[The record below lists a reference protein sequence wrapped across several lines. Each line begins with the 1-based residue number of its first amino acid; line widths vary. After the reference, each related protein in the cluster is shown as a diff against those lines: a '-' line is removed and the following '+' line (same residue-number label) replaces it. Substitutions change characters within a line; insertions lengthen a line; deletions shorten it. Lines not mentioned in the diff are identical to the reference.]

1 MTYGACLSTHP
12 YTLLDVFTDRA
23 LAGNGLAVVHDADG
37 VADEVML
44 AFARETKLM
53 ETTFVQPAS
62 VSGADY
68 RNRIWTVAEEVPFAG
83 HPSLG
88 TAVAVA
94 LARGEED
101 VVYHQQTLAGIQ
113 EVTVSRRGDRARA
126 SVLQEPAGSGP
137 ELDPAAVMA
146 AVGLHGDDAHPTLV
160 PQRVSTGLPAL
171 IAPVADPSALARA
184 RPDVPAIAALGV
196 GVVNFYLCWVDPDAG
211 TARARSFPSLEVEE
225 EDPATGS
232 AAGPLLLYLHDRLG
246 LDRLEIAQGVE
257 MGRPSRLLAEIE
269 DGRVRVGG
277 DVVVLVTGTLRL
289 PDAQPTRSGELGPAY
304 RSGGFSG
311 G

>member
-1 MTYGACLSTHP
+1 
-12 YTLLDVFTDRA
+12 
-23 LAGNGLAVVHDADG
+23 
-37 VADEVML
+37 ML

-53 ETTFVQPAS
+53 ETTFVQSAS
-62 VSGADY
+62 VAGADY

-94 LARGEED
+94 LQCGHSE

-113 EVTVSRRGDRARA
+113 EVTVRRDGDRARA
-126 SVLQEPAGSGP
+126 SVLQERAETGP

-146 AVGLHGDDAHPTLV
+146 AAGLRAEDAHPELP

-171 IAPVADPSALARA
+171 IAPVRDTGAVARA
-184 RPDVPAIAALGV
+184 VPDVPAIAALGQ
-196 GVVNFYLCWVDPDAG
+196 GVVNFYLCYIDPETR
-211 TARARSFPSLEVEE
+211 TARARSFPSLEVES

-232 AAGPLLLYLHDRLG
+232 AAGPLMLYVHDRLG
-246 LDRLEIAQGVE
+246 LDTLDVVQGVE
-257 MGRPSRLLAEIE
+257 MGRPSRLIANVE
-269 DGRVRVGG
+269 DGRVRVAG

-289 PDAQPTRSGELGPAY
+289 P
-304 RSGGFSG
+304 
-311 G
+311 

>member
-1 MTYGACLSTHP
+1 
-12 YTLLDVFTDRA
+12 
-23 LAGNGLAVVHDADG
+23 VHDAAG
-37 VADEVML
+37 VSDDVML

-53 ETTFVQPAS
+53 ETTFVQPAD
-62 VSGADY
+62 VDGADY

-94 LARGEED
+94 LERGEED
-101 VVYHQQTLAGIQ
+101 VVYHQQTLAGVQ
-113 EVTVSRRGDRARA
+113 EVAVSRRGDRARA
-126 SVLQEPAGSGP
+126 SVLQERADTGP

-146 AVGLHGDDAHPTLV
+146 AVGLRAADAHPSLP

-171 IAPVADPSALARA
+171 IAPVADREALARA
-184 RPDVPAIAALGV
+184 APDVPAIAALGQ
-196 GVVNFYLCWVDPDAG
+196 GIVNFYLCWLDPDAG
-211 TARARSFPSLEVEE
+211 SARARSFPSLEVES

-232 AAGPLLLYLHDRLG
+232 AAGPLMLYAHDRLG

-257 MGRPSRLLAEIE
+257 MGRPSRLIAEIE
-269 DGRVRVGG
+269 GERVRVGG

-289 PDAQPTRSGELGPAY
+289 P
-304 RSGGFSG
+304 
-311 G
+311 

>member
-1 MTYGACLSTHP
+1 LGSHP
-12 YTLLDVFTDRA
+12 YTLLDVFTERP

-37 VADEVML
+37 IGDDVML

-53 ETTFVQPAS
+53 ETTFVQPAD
-62 VSGADY
+62 VAGADY

-88 TAVAVA
+88 TAVAES
-94 LARGEED
+94 LRRGEED

-113 EVTVSRRGDRARA
+113 EVAVGRRGDRARA
-126 SVLQEPAGSGP
+126 SVVQERAETGP

-146 AVGLHGDDAHPTLV
+146 AVGLRPDDAHPSLA

-171 IAPVADPSALARA
+171 IAPVAERDALARA
-184 RPDVPAIAALGV
+184 RPDVRAIAALGQ
-196 GVVNFYLCWVDPDAG
+196 GVVNFYLCWVAPGDGRA
-211 TARARSFPSLEVEE
+211 AARSFPSLEVES

-232 AAGPLLLYLHDRLG
+232 AAGPLLLYMHDHLG
-246 LDRLEIAQGVE
+246 LDHLEIDQGVE
-257 MGRPSRLLAEIE
+257 MGRPSRLIADIE

-289 PDAQPTRSGELGPAY
+289 P
-304 RSGGFSG
+304 
-311 G
+311 